1 MTTVS
6 LRSLVCILMVFVDW
20 TICLPMTHGNKVTSE
35 HEVDNNG
42 HCYAL
47 PIMRTAILLGCGSY
61 EYKTNNCFSTCATAS
76 FSQTVMRH
84 NLKKQACVPCKPY
97 LSVIKPVRI
106 LCKRNG
112 LLRTKYIKQVLECK
126 ARP

>member
-1 MTTVS
+1 MN
-6 LRSLVCILMVFVDW
+6 LRSLVCILIVFVDW
-20 TICLPMTHGNKVTSE
+20 TRCLPMTHENKVTNE
-35 HEVDNNG
+35 NEDDNNK

-47 PIMRTAILLGCGSY
+47 PTMRTAILLGCGSY
-61 EYKTNNCFSTCATAS
+61 EYKTNNCFSTCASAS

-84 NLKKQACVPCKPY
+84 NLKKQNCLPCRPY